1 MTTVVAP
8 SAPLE
13 RTGSWLARE
22 YYVGDEQLGLI
33 RVLYCAFVLFVIGV
47 PSFTWIA
54 SSPQLLFDP
63 PLLSVANLLSGWPS
77 YGVLWVLSL
86 ALVVLYLLLLFGFF
100 VPTVS
105 VLISLLLIAGSSLQF
120 SFGKIDHNVLFVL
133 VPLAM
138 ARSGWGNRY
147 TLARAS
153 EVPNRSGP
161 CLGIFAIVVG
171 FAMFTAG
178 FQKLT
183 TGWLDIRTHAS
194 YGQLIYSFYSDSR
207 DVLLAP
213 VALRVRSPVLWEG
226 LDYLTV
232 AFEVL
237 FVVAVIR
244 RWLFRAWIGLALAFH
259 IGTLLILNIG
269 FAWNF
274 SAYLLF
280 FEWPLPRR
288 VALPRRTLRLLAGCT
303 SLLALTVWWKIAG
316 PNQPLFLRMSPSFAK
331 YVVSAIVGQ
340 SNVSDTTTLEI
351 LPAFLALAAAAALTI
366 RRYDGSRRLSAFGA
380 VDAADGRDP
389 V

>member
-1 MTTVVAP
+1 MDRQQSAAP
-8 SAPLE
+8 VRSATLE
-13 RTGSWLARE
+13 R
-22 YYVGDEQLGLI
+22 
-33 RVLYCAFVLFVIGV
+33 
-47 PSFTWIA
+47 
-54 SSPQLLFDP
+54 
-63 PLLSVANLLSGWPS
+63 ANLLSGWPS
-77 YGVLWVLSL
+77 YELLWILSV

-161 CLGIFAIVVG
+161 CLGVFAIVVG

-183 TGWLDIRTHAS
+183 TGWLDIRTQAS
-194 YGQLIYSFYSDSR
+194 YGQLIYSFYSDTR

-213 VALRVRSPVLWEG
+213 VALHVRSPVLWEG

-237 FVVAVIR
+237 FIVAVIR
-244 RWLFRAWIGLALAFH
+244 RWLFRAWIGLALVFH

-274 SAYLLF
+274 LAYLLF
-280 FEWPLPRR
+280 VEWPLPRQ

-303 SLLALTVWWKIAG
+303 SLLALAVWWKNAG
-316 PNQPLFLRMSPSFAK
+316 PNQPLFLRVSPSFAK
-331 YVVSAIVGQ
+331 YAVSSIVGQ
-340 SNVSDTTTLEI
+340 RNVNDTTTLEI
-351 LPAFLALAAAAALTI
+351 LPAFLALAAAMALTI
-366 RRYDGSRRLSAFGA
+366 RRTDGSRGLNAWEP
-380 VDAADGRDP
+380 VDEAGGRDP
-389 V
+389 A